1 MPTPKKPLTE
11 RIADKIEAFNNL
23 LIVHIMRIDELLD
36 RMDLPGQNAKN
47 LALIKEYFHNST
59 NFLQELRPG

>member
-23 LIVHIMRIDELLD
+23 LIVHIMRMDELLD

-47 LALIKEYFHNST
+47 LALIKEYFH
-59 NFLQELRPG
+59 RRK